1 MNTSEFKNN
10 KAQIEDLFEKLRKK
24 LNSFDVIN
32 LSGQT
37 IGRIKDFTLDKNRRL
52 YMVIP
57 QASNQSDS
65 PVILL
70 SSKYIQNV
78 DPSNRAVFVKISQAE
93 LNSLPLYQ
101 HSNNTEF
108 SRQSSTSP
116 QQENTTNFGAREDI
130 DESPII
136 KEQSLA
142 AQNFQETNNPPA
154 GKSGDF
160 SEVGEGEMIRLLE
173 ERVIVNR
180 SKHKIGEVV
189 VRKQIE
195 TRFVEVPVKREKLI
209 VERIGSETQQPV
221 EVEQLP
227 SEYFS
232 SEGEVAQSG
241 DSLIPN
247 HAHSSPT
254 QSYTTEK
261 YQDVDNESFTDE
273 DSSQVVEEELVRLLE
288 ERLVIS
294 RQKWKVGEVIVRKEI
309 ETETVQVPIRREK
322 LIVEQ
327 VGLETKIVA
336 EIDLAK
342 GEVTSVELTDVS
354 RSSTPQSGANYHN
367 PNTVVGEFIS
377 PKAASNLLDAI
388 ALQKHHGCT
397 KVRIELVVES
407 PELQETYQ
415 KMFDRCSTR

>member
-1 MNTSEFKNN
+1 VNTSEFKNN

>member
-1 MNTSEFKNN
+1 VNTSELKNN

-24 LNSFDVIN
+24 LNSFEVIN

-65 PVILL
+65 AVILL

-93 LNSLPLYQ
+93 LNNLPLYQ

-116 QQENTTNFGAREDI
+116 QQENTTNFGARANL

-142 AQNFQETNNPPA
+142 AQNFQETNNAPV

-160 SEVGEGEMIRLLE
+160 SEAGEGEMIRLLE

-209 VERIGSETQQPV
+209 VEKIDSETQQPV

-232 SEGEVAQSG
+232 REGEVAQSG
-241 DSLIPN
+241 DSVIPR
-247 HAHSSPT
+247 HAHSNPK

-273 DSSQVVEEELVRLLE
+273 DSSQLVEEELVRLLE

-327 VGLETKIVA
+327 VGLETKILA